1 MKKSFLTDIASD
13 IPKILG
19 IYFGILVFSRCDF
32 QDILS
37 LTYIDKTICK
47 SDKFNSESR
56 IHACRR
62 RSS

>member
-19 IYFGILVFSRCDF
+19 IYFGIPVFSRCDF
-32 QDILS
+32 QDIL
-37 LTYIDKTICK
+37 LLPYIDKPFAKAI
-47 SDKFNSESR
+47 NSESR